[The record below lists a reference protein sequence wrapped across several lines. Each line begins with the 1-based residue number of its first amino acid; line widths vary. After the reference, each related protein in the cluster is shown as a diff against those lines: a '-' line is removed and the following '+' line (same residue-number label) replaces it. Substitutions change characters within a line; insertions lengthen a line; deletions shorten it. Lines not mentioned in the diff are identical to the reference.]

1 MNFIQNHLK
10 LPDGKKGVKSI
21 FIAILIIWFLINL
34 IQSVTTDVIRDEAYY
49 HFYSQNLSWGYF
61 DHPPAVALMIKIS
74 SLLFNNELSIRFIT
88 LLLQIITLSLIW
100 KIIEDKN
107 ASKSDV
113 LSFFGISA
121 AVVMFVVYGFITTPD
136 SPLLLFTALFL
147 LSYKRFLEKDGFVNC
162 LLLTISMAA
171 LIYSKYQGGLII
183 LLVII
188 SNPKLLLNYRFWLS
202 GIAAL
207 LLLAPH
213 IFWQLDNDFPSLKY
227 HTTGRSKPFKIG
239 YFLEYL
245 PNQLANFNPFI
256 LGVISYIIFKFKPEG
271 DFRRG
276 LYFII
281 VGMILFFWGTTFRGH
296 VEPQWTIAAS
306 IPMIILIYEF
316 SRKSLKIQKYLRG
329 FVYPS
334 IILLL
339 IFRVILTQDSLP
351 IKLEF
356 YNQQRW
362 AQELKE
368 IVGDRAVI
376 FSDGYQRPSVYKFY
390 AKSDA
395 FTVNSIY
402 YRQNQYDLYEY
413 KNNFFDRDIAIV
425 TDRYDSLSQAFPI
438 LDKDTIWL
446 RFSNYLVLTSDIDI
460 IFKIPKHS
468 IFSQS
473 KEYVSKISLVNKN
486 ERDIPFND
494 KNFPVSLHLVLIEKG
509 KKYSVQAF
517 FDKEITGIKNRESIN
532 CTIKFSI
539 PEDIPSGTYN
549 MLFSLKTEPFREGFN
564 SKSEKVLIERR

>member
-1 MNFIQNHLK
+1 MNFFQNHLK
-10 LPDGKKGVKSI
+10 LPDGKKGVKTI

-74 SLLFNNELSIRFIT
+74 SLLFDNELSVRFIT

-107 ASKSDV
+107 ASKTDV

-147 LSYKRFLEKDGFVNC
+147 LSYKRFLENDGFVNC

-183 LLVII
+183 LLIII

-207 LLLAPH
+207 ILLTPH
-213 IFWQLDNDFPSLKY
+213 ILWQLENDFPSLKY

-239 YFLEYL
+239 YFLEYI
-245 PNQLANFNPFI
+245 PNQMANFNPFI
-256 LGVISYIIFKFKPEG
+256 FGIISYIIFKFRPNG

-276 LYFII
+276 LYFI
-281 VGMILFFWGTTFRGH
+281 VAGMIIFFWGTTLRGH

-316 SRKSLKIQKYLRG
+316 SRKREEILRYLRR

-351 IKLEF
+351 LKLEF
-356 YNQQRW
+356 YNQKKW
-362 AQELKE
+362 ALELKE
-368 IVGDRAVI
+368 IVGERAVI
-376 FSDGYQRPSVYKFY
+376 FSDGYQSPSVYKFY
-390 AKSDA
+390 AQSDA
-395 FTVNSIY
+395 FTVNSLY
-402 YRQNQYDLYEY
+402 YRKNQYDLNGY
-413 KNNFFDRDIAIV
+413 KNSFFDRDIAIV
-425 TDRYDSLSQAFPI
+425 TERSDTMSQGFPI
-438 LDKDTIWL
+438 LEKDTIWL

-460 IFKIPKHS
+460 IFTTP
-468 IFSQS
+468 QS
-473 KEYVSKISLVNKN
+473 SLISPVNEYSSDITLINKN

-494 KNFPVSLHLVLIEKG
+494 KNFPVSIHVVLAEKG
-509 KKYSVQAF
+509 RKYSIEAF
-517 FDKEITGIKNRESIN
+517 FIDEICEIKSGQTISSSI
-532 CTIKFSI
+532 KYSI
-539 PEDIPSGTYN
+539 PDNIPFGPYH
-549 MLFSLKTEPFREGFN
+549 MLISLKTKPFREGFN
-564 SKSEKVLIERR
+564 SNSKRILVNK

>member
-1 MNFIQNHLK
+1 MNFLQNQIK
-10 LPDGKKGVKSI
+10 FFDGKKGVKTL
-21 FIAILIIWFLINL
+21 FIGMLIIWFLINL

-49 HFYSQNLSWGYF
+49 HFYSENLSWGYF
-61 DHPPAVALMIKIS
+61 DHPPLVALMIKIS
-74 SLLFNNELSIRFIT
+74 SFLFNNELSVRFIT
-88 LLLQIITLSLIW
+88 LILQIVTLTLIW
-100 KIIEDKN
+100 KIIEDKE
-107 ASKSDV
+107 ASKKDV

-121 AVVMFVVYGFITTPD
+121 SVVMFVVYGFITTPD

-147 LSYKRFLEKDGFVNC
+147 LSYKRFLDNDGFINC

-171 LIYSKYQGGLII
+171 LIYSKYQGGLVI

-207 LLLAPH
+207 FLLAPH
-213 IFWQLDNDFPSLKY
+213 IMWQLGNDFPSLKY

-239 YFLEYL
+239 YFFEYL
-245 PNQLANFNPFI
+245 PNQMANFNPFI
-256 LGVISYIIFKFKPEG
+256 LGIISYIILKFKPVG
-271 DFRRG
+271 DFKRA

-281 VGMILFFWGTTFRGH
+281 VGMILFFWGTTLRGH

-316 SRKSLKIQKYLRG
+316 TTKSEKIRKYLKR

-362 AQELKE
+362 ALELKE
-368 IVGDRAVI
+368 IVGERAVI

-395 FTVNSIY
+395 FSVNSLY
-402 YRQNQYDLYEY
+402 YRQNQYDLNGY

-446 RFSNYLVLTSDIDI
+446 RFSNYLVLTSDVDI
-460 IFKIPKHS
+460 IFNIPKDS
-468 IFSQS
+468 ILSPS
-473 KEYVSKISLVNKN
+473 KEYDWEVTMINN
-486 ERDIPFND
+486 NDRDISFID
-494 KNFPVSLHLVLIEKG
+494 KNFPVSLHLVLIENG
-509 KKYSVQAF
+509 RKYSSQASF
-517 FDKEITGIKNRESIN
+517 VNEVSEIKSRQTIIS
-532 CTIKFSI
+532 TIKFSI
-539 PEDIPSGTYN
+539 PSDISPGPYH
-549 MLFSLKTEPFREGFN
+549 MMFSLKTEPFREGFN
-564 SKSEKVLIERR
+564 SKSKRVLIEK

>member
-1 MNFIQNHLK
+1 MNFLK
-10 LPDGKKGVKSI
+10 NYLILPEGKKGVKTI
-21 FIAILIIWFLINL
+21 FITMLIIWFLINL

-49 HFYSQNLSWGYF
+49 HFYSENLSWGYF
-61 DHPPAVALMIKIS
+61 DHPPAVALMIKI
-74 SLLFNNELSIRFIT
+74 
-88 LLLQIITLSLIW
+88 W

-107 ASKSDV
+107 ASTTDV
-113 LSFFGISA
+113 LSFFGVSA

-147 LSYKRFLEKDGFVNC
+147 LSYKKFLENDSFINC
-162 LLLTISMAA
+162 FLLTISMAA

-183 LLVII
+183 LLIII

-202 GIAAL
+202 GITAL
-207 LLLAPH
+207 LLLTPH
-213 IFWQLDNDFPSLKY
+213 ILWQLENDFPSLKY

-245 PNQLANFNPFI
+245 PNQMANFNPFI
-256 LGVISYIIFKFKPEG
+256 LGVVSYIVLKFKPGG
-271 DFRRG
+271 DFKRG

-281 VGMILFFWGTTFRGH
+281 LGMILFFWGTTLRGH

-316 SRKSLKIQKYLRG
+316 SRKNEKIKKYLKR

-339 IFRVILTQDSLP
+339 IFRIILTQDSLP

-362 AQELKE
+362 ALELKE
-368 IVGDRAVI
+368 IVGERAVI

-402 YRQNQYDLYEY
+402 YRQNQYDLNGY

-425 TDRYDSLSQAFPI
+425 TDRSDSLSQAFPI
-438 LDKDTIWL
+438 LEKDTIWL

-460 IFKIPKHS
+460 IFNAPKNS
-468 IFSQS
+468 IFSS
-473 KEYVSKISLVNKN
+473 LKEYYSQITLINRN
-486 ERDIPFND
+486 EREIPFND
-494 KNFPVSLHLVLIEKG
+494 KNFPVSLHVVLIEKG
-509 KKYSVQAF
+509 KKYSTQAF
-517 FDKEITGIKNRESIN
+517 FVKDLTGIKSRETIN
-532 CTIKFSI
+532 CKIKFSI
-539 PEDIPSGTYN
+539 PEDIPPGSYH

-564 SKSEKVLIERR
+564 SKSERVVID